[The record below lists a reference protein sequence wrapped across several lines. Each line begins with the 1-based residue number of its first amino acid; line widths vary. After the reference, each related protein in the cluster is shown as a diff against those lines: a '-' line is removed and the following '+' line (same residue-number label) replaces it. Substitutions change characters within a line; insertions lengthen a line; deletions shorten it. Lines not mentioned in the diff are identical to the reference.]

1 MSYIS
6 REVAIA
12 AVKRMK
18 GFHEDIVKTY
28 TDYGMDLLDNLG
40 RRNIVMSQVQETFFA
55 QELGR
60 IFSDVKEDGRTGQ
73 PDIIIGEIDRE
84 VECKLTSRHKTG
96 AISFSTDHGTLA
108 QKGELDY
115 LYVVCDREFKKFCVI
130 HFEKLT
136 VEHFRH
142 ISPGARGKV
151 AMKKYLTIPE
161 AHVLVGDVV
170 SMNHLNIQK
179 IKKTLEHCSPTTKKF
194 TNLKKRLAYWEDV
207 PEKYN
212 IILESA

>member
-1 MSYIS
+1 MSYITRDTALS
-6 REVAIA
+6 
-12 AVKRMK
+12 AVSRMK
-18 GFHEDIVKTY
+18 CFHEDVVRTY
-28 TDYGMDLLDNLG
+28 SEYGMDLLDNLG

-55 QELGR
+55 QELGK
-60 IFSDVKEDGRTGQ
+60 IYNNVKEDGRTGQ

-142 ISPGARGKV
+142 VSPGSQGKSSDEKISDNSGCAR
-151 AMKKYLTIPE
+151 A
-161 AHVLVGDVV
+161 
-170 SMNHLNIQK
+170 
-179 IKKTLEHCSPTTKKF
+179 C
-194 TNLKKRLAYWEDV
+194 R
-207 PEKYN
+207 
-212 IILESA
+212 